1 MRKITNIYGD
11 VTLYEVT
18 EIPKGAKKLK
28 WKKGFI
34 LEKGKGVHTHTIE
47 DECEIYEH
55 EGV

>member
-1 MRKITNIYGD
+1 MRKITNIHGD